1 MFCTMIFNEM
11 VLKVTSVGFN
21 QGSRALW
28 VTWNKGF
35 VTGVRTYTTLGETE
49 EVNVQKGMDGW
60 AEPLTRALQ
69 REVVNKGVEGHCL
82 CLWPGLEHVSRA
94 GGQEESW
101 MQNGRGQGQSRSHG
115 SKVESTGTNC
125 HVHLPLTAWNPK
137 PAVPPRREGSA
148 LDAELHVCP
157 AQDSESQQEL
167 EKLWT
172 HWLPHTQVRQWWAT
186 MHDLP
191 RIRCPAPTCPAKELQ
206 LHPWP
211 PDLIEI
217 ALWPTLC
224 SSFSEKCN
232 FSSSK
237 LT

>member
-11 VLKVTSVGFN
+11 VLKVTSVRFN

-60 AEPLTRALQ
+60 AQPLTRALQ

-101 MQNGRGQGQSRSHG
+101 MQNGRGQRQSRSHG
-115 SKVESTGTNC
+115 SKVGSTGTNC

-157 AQDSESQQEL
+157 AQDSEPARAGEAVGPLATSHPGEAVVSYNARPAQNPVPCTHLPSKTAAAAPLTPRSHRNCSTANSTLEL
-167 EKLWT
+167 FRE
-172 HWLPHTQVRQWWAT
+172 
-186 MHDLP
+186 M
-191 RIRCPAPTCPAKELQ
+191 
-206 LHPWP
+206 
-211 PDLIEI
+211 
-217 ALWPTLC
+217 
-224 SSFSEKCN
+224 
-232 FSSSK
+232 
-237 LT
+237 